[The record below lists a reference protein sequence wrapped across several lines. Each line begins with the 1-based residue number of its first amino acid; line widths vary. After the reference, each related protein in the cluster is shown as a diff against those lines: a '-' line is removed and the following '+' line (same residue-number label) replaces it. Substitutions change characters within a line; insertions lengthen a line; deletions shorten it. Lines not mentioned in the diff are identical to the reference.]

1 MRSIKTAGIILAM
14 LVFFSCREDEKPRA
28 SIVGKWKGNLA
39 ELEIKPFGVPLPISQ
54 KDENF
59 APQIEFTGEGK
70 VILLDESPMTS
81 GTYQLIDN
89 QLITDINFNLEMID
103 PSDPYTV
110 QELTETTLIIFL
122 EKRDTIQD
130 PDTGN
135 TITGDIKITLHF
147 DRF

>member
-14 LVFFSCREDEKPRA
+14 LVFFSCREDEKTRA

-59 APQIEFTGEGK
+59 ATQIEFTGEGT
-70 VILLDESPMTS
+70 VILLDESPTMS
-81 GTYQLIDN
+81 GTYQLIDD